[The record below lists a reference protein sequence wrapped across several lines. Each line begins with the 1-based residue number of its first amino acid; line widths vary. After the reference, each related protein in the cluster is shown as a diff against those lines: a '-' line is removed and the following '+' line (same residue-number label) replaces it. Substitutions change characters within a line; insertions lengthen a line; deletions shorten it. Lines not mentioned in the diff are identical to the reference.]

1 LNGQPHRSQLGSK
14 MIKGKM
20 TWVGLRIWV
29 SLAKEEKRHE
39 RKTSKNNIKRKTELA
54 QKKAL
59 QMGHPSM
66 CQQKKK

>member
-1 LNGQPHRSQLGSK
+1 
-14 MIKGKM
+14 M